1 MKVYVKYLILLAGF
15 WCATASCANSNLSA
29 GFAAAGAF
37 IAFALLE
44 INDLKILNSEEE
56 DDTRNS

>member
-15 WCATASCANSNLSA
+15 WCATASCINNNVSA

-37 IAFALLE
+37 IAFAMLE
-44 INDLKILNSEEE
+44 INDLKIENSEE
-56 DDTRNS
+56 DDTRNTK